1 MGEHYNEKLM
11 LAEVSEKIYVSQWH
25 VSKLLNKE
33 TGQNFSELLNGIRI
47 RKAQDLLKNPSY
59 RIADVADM
67 VGFGEVNHFSKVF
80 KKINGVSPNEFRNK
94 IS

>member
-25 VSKLLNKE
+25 LSKLLNKE
-33 TGQNFSELLNGIRI
+33 TGQNFSELLNGIRV

-59 RIADVADM
+59 
-67 VGFGEVNHFSKVF
+67 HFLTVL
-80 KKINGVSPNEFRNK
+80 
-94 IS
+94 